1 MVNLGDR
8 LLRLAALVTAALWTF
23 AAPACNVPVCRYA
36 LERWEADPY
45 DIIVFQREPLTVQ
58 QQALVERLAKAG
70 RDDLANLSVSNVNV
84 SAKMPQP
91 LRELWTAQ
99 ANPALPWMVV
109 KYPRK
114 TKIELPAWAGPMSA
128 ETVGA
133 LLESPMRRDIGERML
148 RGDAVVWLL
157 LESGDQRR
165 DDQAA
170 QLLEGELRK
179 LEQSLVLPEPSPLD
193 PPTNTNLPLKIAFST
208 VRLARSNPAERML
221 VNMLLN
227 WNTNLVAEK
236 EVMLFP
242 IFGRGRVVPPA
253 TGEQIQP
260 EAIREMAEFLTG
272 PCSCE
277 VKEMNPGYDLLLSAN
292 WKSLGDY
299 QPELM
304 TESPPLTGLSQFA
317 AGATND
323 SRTRRVEDRR
333 SAGRA
338 GTEHPTPH
346 IQPPT
351 PNTEPVEHGHL
362 VRNLAVVLGIGIVF
376 LAVATLVLKTRAG
389 RRA

>member
-8 LLRLAALVTAALWTF
+8 LLRLAALATAALWTL
-23 AAPACNVPVCRYA
+23 AAPACNVPVSRYA

-45 DIIVFQREPLTVQ
+45 EVIVFHREPFTTQ
-58 QQALVERLAKAG
+58 QQALLERLEKAG
-70 RDDLANLSVSNVNV
+70 RDGLANLSVSNVNV
-84 SAKMPQP
+84 SAEMPQP

-99 ANPALPWMVV
+99 ANPTLPWMVV

-133 LLESPMRRDIGERML
+133 LLESPVRQDIAQRLL

-170 QLLEGELRK
+170 QLLEAELRK

-193 PPTNTNLPLKIAFST
+193 PPINTNLPLKIVFST

-221 VNMLLN
+221 VNLLLN

-253 TGEQIQP
+253 TGEEIQP

-292 WKSLGDY
+292 WNSLGDY
-299 QPELM
+299 QSELLS
-304 TESPPLTGLSQFA
+304 ESLPLTGLSQFA

-323 SRTRRVEDRR
+323 PKATSGQ
-333 SAGRA
+333 SAASLAAASTAPLAR
-338 GTEHPTPH
+338 
-346 IQPPT
+346 
-351 PNTEPVEHGHL
+351 GHL
-362 VRNLAVVLGIGIVF
+362 VRNLAVVLGIGILF
-376 LAVATLVLKTRAG
+376 LAAATLVLKTRAG
-389 RRA
+389 RRPR